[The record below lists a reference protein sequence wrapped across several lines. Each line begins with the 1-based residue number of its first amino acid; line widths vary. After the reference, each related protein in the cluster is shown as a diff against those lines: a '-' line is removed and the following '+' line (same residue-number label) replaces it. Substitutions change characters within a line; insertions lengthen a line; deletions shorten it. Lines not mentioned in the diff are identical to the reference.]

1 MERHIPI
8 FMTEKRGI
16 LHFLTLVFILAALFS
31 FVYRPNVF
39 IRGLEGEGRSN
50 YYVLSLVIIG
60 YIIMSASR
68 FAFYKIHHKH
78 PFTFQQ
84 FCWWI
89 VLELIFIS
97 LGLSLVGWSV
107 DSAHRPFLPIMLHTS
122 VSVVTILALPYT
134 ISWLYFAL
142 QEKKQVIS
150 EISSQIKLVDK
161 DREVL
166 NFYDEKGVFRISIR
180 IDDFLYAQSADNYIY
195 IFYLNNRGEKMR
207 FMLRNSLKSIEE
219 SFSSYNIH
227 RCHRF
232 YVVNFRKVRVLRKS
246 AEGLLLE
253 LDSGNSC
260 EVIPVSKTYA
270 TMVAELFSN

>member
-1 MERHIPI
+1 M
-8 FMTEKRGI
+8 
-16 LHFLTLVFILAALFS
+16 
-31 FVYRPNVF
+31 
-39 IRGLEGEGRSN
+39 
-50 YYVLSLVIIG
+50 
-60 YIIMSASR
+60 
-68 FAFYKIHHKH
+68 
-78 PFTFQQ
+78 
-84 FCWWI
+84 
-89 VLELIFIS
+89 
-97 LGLSLVGWSV
+97 GWSV
-107 DSAHRPFLPIMLHTS
+107 DAAHRPFLPIMLHTS

-161 DREVL
+161 DHEVL

-219 SFSSYNIH
+219 SFSSYNIR